1 MFDKICH
8 DFPDVTEET
17 NITPTFSYYSAIS

>member
-8 DFPDVTEET
+8 DFPDVTKEA
-17 NITPTFSYYSAIS
+17 NIAPTFSYYSAIS